1 MAAVIA
7 SLVVFTGLVT
17 LTTPSR
23 IPLVVFQRFDIHRV
37 TDLDDATMWP
47 LEEIAPD
54 TRQYSHAEP
63 RILYQVGG
71 KPVLRGL
78 SENKTKTKSNGI
90 KLREKPKWKPKSK
103 TQGAGR

>member
-63 RILYQVGG
+63 RILYQVG
-71 KPVLRGL
+71 VSR
-78 SENKTKTKSNGI
+78 
-90 KLREKPKWKPKSK
+90 KLH
-103 TQGAGR
+103 